1 MSRRD
6 SYHYACKTAL
16 IRDGWTITHDPF
28 PITYRGT
35 AVSTDLGAEK
45 ESAIEGLRI
54 AVELIAVEVKD
65 LDGQSVL
72 SDFEKALGQFHLY
85 RTLLKRREPER
96 QIFLAVRKKIYDE
109 FFQRPA
115 IQEVVRD
122 SEISMIVF
130 DEDKEEVVQWIK

>member
-6 SYHYACKTAL
+6 TYHNACKTAL
-16 IRDGWTITHDPF
+16 IRDGWTITHDPL

-45 ESAIEGLRI
+45 EQAGKEQQI

-72 SDFEKALGQFHLY
+72 SNFEKAFG
-85 RTLLKRREPER
+85 
-96 QIFLAVRKKIYDE
+96 
-109 FFQRPA
+109 
-115 IQEVVRD
+115 
-122 SEISMIVF
+122 
-130 DEDKEEVVQWIK
+130 